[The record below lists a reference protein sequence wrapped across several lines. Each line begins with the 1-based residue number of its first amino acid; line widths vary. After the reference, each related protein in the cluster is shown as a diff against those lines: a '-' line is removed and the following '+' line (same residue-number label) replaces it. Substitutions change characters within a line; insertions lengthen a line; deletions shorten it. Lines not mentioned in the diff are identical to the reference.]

1 MSSIQ
6 QSSATDKKWLLT
18 IIAGLVDSLFFIGGI
33 YILYIVRFQTGWIDS
48 PLGIPDLTVYI
59 KGGICILPV
68 YLYLI
73 NEFKLYDW
81 GRNTYYFDEIPAFIK
96 VTLLTFASATTLAF
110 FFREQSFSRSLFLL
124 FLIGNFVF
132 LIFSHIS
139 IRFIFRNLLPSR
151 LFIINSLIFG
161 GGPFFENVR
170 KHFPEF
176 LNKFISYKIV
186 EYIPFESLDYPNL
199 KSLIL
204 EKRIKSIFIIPDIN
218 HHNQTYELLKHLEGL
233 NIQIAIL
240 PDKLELITSRTEFK
254 TIAGFPFYL
263 VKHAILSP
271 FDRFIKRSFDFIFSG
286 LLLLSLSPVFALIS
300 VLVKITSK
308 GPVFFRQERVGLNG
322 ESFNCYK
329 FRSMVVD
336 AEVKTGPVWA
346 AKNDTRITS
355 IGRFL
360 RRFSLDE
367 LPQIWNVFIGEM
379 SLVGPRPER
388 PFFVEKFK
396 EQVPKYNERH
406 RIKAGMTGWAQV
418 SGLRQDASIEDRTKY
433 DVYYIENWS
442 LWFDIKILFMT
453 VSAVIFGEDAY

>member
-1 MSSIQ
+1 MSSAQ

-18 IIAGLVDSLFFIGGI
+18 IIAALIDSIFFIGGI
-33 YILYIVRFQTGWIDS
+33 YTLYLVRFSSGWIDS
-48 PLGIPDLTVYI
+48 PLGIPELDVYI
-59 KGGICILPV
+59 KGGLCILPV

-81 GRNTYYFDEIPAFIK
+81 GRNTYYFDEIPSFLK
-96 VTLLTFASATTLAF
+96 VVLLTFASATTVAF
-110 FFREQSFSRSLFLL
+110 FYRESSFSRSLFLL
-124 FLIGNFVF
+124 FLVGNFIF
-132 LIFSHIS
+132 LILSHIS
-139 IRFIFRNLLPSR
+139 IRFIFKNLLPSR
-151 LFIINSLIFG
+151 FFVINSLIFG
-161 GGPFFENVR
+161 GGSFFENVR
-170 KHFPEF
+170 QHFPQF

-186 EYIPFESLDYPNL
+186 DYIPFEALDYSTI
-199 KSLIL
+199 KSIIQ
-204 EKRIKSIFIIPDIN
+204 EKRIKSIFIIPDLE

-271 FDRFIKRSFDFIFSG
+271 FDRFVKRSFDFIFSG
-286 LLLLSLSPVFALIS
+286 ILLLGLSPVFA
-300 VLVKITSK
+300 VLSLLVRFTSK
-308 GPVFFRQERVGLNG
+308 GPIFFKQERVGLNG
-322 ESFNCYK
+322 KTFDCYK
-329 FRSMVVD
+329 FRSMITD

-346 AKNDTRITS
+346 SKNDPRITP

-396 EQVPKYNERH
+396 DQVPKYNERH
-406 RIKAGMTGWAQV
+406 RLKAGMTGWAQV
-418 SGLRQDASIEDRTKY
+418 SGLRQDASIEERTKY